1 MEKANYY
8 AIIPANV
15 RYDKELRANEKL
27 MYGEITALS
36 NAKGVCWASNQYFAS
51 LYGVTPQAIS
61 KWISDLKRLG
71 YISVEFVYKKG
82 TKEIDKRFIKIV
94 STNNSN
100 VSTNDL
106 EGINK
111 CLTPINQ
118 KVNDNN
124 KKSNITSSNNKY
136 EKYGEFKN
144 VFLTDE
150 EYRKIEKKGLTYL
163 IEALS
168 SYIAST
174 GKKYKSHYATI
185 LNWSRR
191 KPKKEVEAPSFDIE
205 KYETYLSNRN
215 LKYERKE
222 E

>member
-82 TKEIDKRFIKIV
+82 TKEIDKRYIKIV

-106 EGINK
+106 DGINK

-118 KVNDNN
+118 KVKDNN
-124 KKSNITSSNNKY
+124 KKSNITSSNIKY

-150 EYRKIEKKGLTYL
+150 EYSKIQEKGLTYL
-163 IEALS
+163 IEELS
-168 SYIAST
+168 RYIKSK
-174 GKKYKSHYATI
+174 GKKYESHYATI
-185 LNWSRR
+185 LCWSGRE
-191 KPKKEVEAPSFDIE
+191 PKKQAETTSYDIDKFNDYVENME
-205 KYETYLSNRN
+205 
-215 LKYERKE
+215 LKYERKD
-222 E
+222 